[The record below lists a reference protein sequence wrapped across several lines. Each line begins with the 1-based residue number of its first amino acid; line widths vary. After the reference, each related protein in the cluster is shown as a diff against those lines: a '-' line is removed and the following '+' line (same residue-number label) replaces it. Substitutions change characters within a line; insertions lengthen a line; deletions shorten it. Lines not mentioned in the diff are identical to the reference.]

1 MIRIFPEMG
10 VKSKSLKR
18 SRAESE
24 TEVPEV
30 VEVPTTRRSDEE
42 PPVKQSRWTNKTR
55 VLVLAARNINYR
67 GRHLMTDIK
76 TMMPHGKAD
85 SKMQKKESLF
95 AVNEIAEMK
104 NCSKCLLFEGRKKKD
119 VYMWAANVARGPSV
133 KFEVEN
139 IHTMAELKMTGN
151 CLATSRPLLSFCPN
165 FTKDVH
171 WQLMKELLT
180 SIFSIPNQHPKSQ
193 PFFDHVFTFAVV
205 DGKVWFRNYQI
216 VEETGALAEIGPR
229 MVLNPIKV
237 FDGSFCGQT
246 LWENGDYVTPCAKR
260 SMLKKL
266 QAGKY
271 QQRLKS
277 KAAYEASRPTEPT
290 YRVDE
295 TEEVFNTIE
304 KDEEKENQ
312 NTDTAASKKKFAK
325 KKKTKAKAK
334 A

>member
-1 MIRIFPEMG
+1 MG

-18 SRAESE
+18 PRAEAE
-24 TEVPEV
+24 TESVEE
-30 VEVPTTRRSDEE
+30 VEVPVTRRSDEE
-42 PPVKQSRWTNKTR
+42 PPAKQSRWTNKTR

-119 VYMWAANVARGPSV
+119 VYMWAANIARGPSV

-165 FTKDVH
+165 FSKEVH
-171 WQLMKELLT
+171 WQLIQELLT
-180 SIFSIPNQHPKSQ
+180 SMFGIPNHHPKSQ
-193 PFFDHVFTFAVV
+193 PFFDHVFTFSVV
-205 DGKVWFRNYQI
+205 DGKIWFRNYQI

-237 FDGSFCGQT
+237 FEGSFCGQT
-246 LWENGDYVTPCAKR
+246 LWENADYVTPCAKR
-260 SMLKKL
+260 SMLKRL

-271 QQRLKS
+271 QQRLAS

-290 YRVDE
+290 YKVDE
-295 TEEVFNTIE
+295 TEDVFNTIE
-304 KDEEKENQ
+304 KEEEKENK
-312 NTDTAASKKKFAK
+312 NTENAPRKKFTK
-325 KKKTKAKAK
+325 KKKTKAKSKSK

>member
-1 MIRIFPEMG
+1 MG

-18 SRAESE
+18 PRAEADA
-24 TEVPEV
+24 EVQAQAEE

-139 IHTMAELKMTGN
+139 IHTMAELR
-151 CLATSRPLLSFCPN
+151 CE
-165 FTKDVH
+165 
-171 WQLMKELLT
+171 QL
-180 SIFSIPNQHPKSQ
+180 F
-193 PFFDHVFTFAVV
+193 
-205 DGKVWFRNYQI
+205 
-216 VEETGALAEIGPR
+216 
-229 MVLNPIKV
+229 
-237 FDGSFCGQT
+237 
-246 LWENGDYVTPCAKR
+246 
-260 SMLKKL
+260 
-266 QAGKY
+266 
-271 QQRLKS
+271 
-277 KAAYEASRPTEPT
+277 
-290 YRVDE
+290 
-295 TEEVFNTIE
+295 
-304 KDEEKENQ
+304 
-312 NTDTAASKKKFAK
+312 
-325 KKKTKAKAK
+325 
-334 A
+334 

>member
-1 MIRIFPEMG
+1 MG
-10 VKSKSLKR
+10 VKPKSLKR
-18 SRAESE
+18 ARAE
-24 TEVPEV
+24 PEV
-30 VEVPTTRRSDEE
+30 EEQEDVEVPAVRRSDEE

-119 VYMWAANVARGPSV
+119 VYMWAANIARGPSV

-165 FTKDVH
+165 FSKDAH
-171 WQLMKELLT
+171 WQVIKELLT
-180 SIFSIPNQHPKSQ
+180 SIFGIPNHHPKSQ
-193 PFFDHVFTFAVV
+193 PFFDHVFTFSVV

-216 VEETGALAEIGPR
+216 VEETGSMAEIGPR

-237 FDGSFCGQT
+237 FDGSFSGQT
-246 LWENGDYVTPCAKR
+246 LWENSDYVTPCAKR

-271 QQRLKS
+271 QQRLAS

-295 TEEVFNTIE
+295 TEEVFNTLE
-304 KDEEKENQ
+304 QEEEEKENE
-312 NTDTAASKKKFAK
+312 NTDNAPRKKFNK
-325 KKKTKAKAK
+325 KKKPKTKSKA
-334 A
+334 